1 MRPAPALFSSRLLRR
16 LPSRRE
22 LTERISAVEKDLAF
36 VMSRLES
43 TKLPQTT
50 DARFLA
56 LARDAKRMRR
66 SMLTKSR
73 LWTLWEAVQNV
84 SDLEGAAAEVG
95 SYRGGSARFIASAF
109 ELALGHEVPV
119 EVIDTFAGHPQEK
132 LSEHDSAVHKDPTL
146 FTDTSYEDVAEYLSP
161 WEQITVHQG
170 EFSAVAPRL
179 PDRRYRLVHLDVDL
193 YEPMIECLEY
203 FGPRVVPGGVIVVD
217 DYGSPG
223 CPGVDR
229 AVHEFLAAESSF
241 RTWTPRVKQIVL
253 ERRAADGPAA
263 EPNLRRP

>member
-1 MRPAPALFSSRLLRR
+1 MRPASALFASRLRR
-16 LPSRRE
+16 RPSRRE
-22 LTERISAVEKDLAF
+22 LTERISAVERDLAL
-36 VMSRLES
+36 VLNRLDSAKQPEA
-43 TKLPQTT
+43 
-50 DARFLA
+50 DGRFSV

-73 LWTLWEAVQNV
+73 LWTLWEAVRNV
-84 SDLEGAAAEVG
+84 SDLDGAAAEVG

-109 ELALGHEVPV
+109 EAVLGHEITV

-132 LSEHDSAVHKDPTL
+132 LSEHDSTAHKDPTV
-146 FTDTSYEDVAEYLSP
+146 FTDTSYEDVAAYLAP
-161 WEQITVHQG
+161 WQEITVHQG
-170 EFSAVAPRL
+170 EFSAVAQRL

-193 YEPMIECLEY
+193 YEPMADCLRY

-229 AVHEFLAAESSF
+229 AAHEFLAADGEF
-241 RTWTPRVKQIVL
+241 KTWTPRVKQLVL
-253 ERRAADGPAA
+253 ERRATSQP
-263 EPNLRRP
+263 